1 VKLTSYQLGHAGGWF
16 IAGTD
21 EAVEFTEPEAAAAK
35 EEEEEE
41 DTHVDMCMVC
51 GRGGSLICCDGCP
64 MAYHMPCVGET
75 RASLPDDDWFC
86 PECVALP
93 QGLRVGPYQSR
104 VRLG

>member
-1 VKLTSYQLGHAGGWF
+1 M
-16 IAGTD
+16 
-21 EAVEFTEPEAAAAK
+21 
-35 EEEEEE
+35 
-41 DTHVDMCMVC
+41 HVDMCMVC

-93 QGLRVGPYQSR
+93 QGLRVGAKGNHLEFR
-104 VRLG
+104 HK